1 LPLVDRSGLVY
12 VLDGVND
19 GDSRWSPGI
28 LRPALIPSAG
38 FNQCR
43 NCIVESE
50 MKSSEMKLD
59 RGEYPEARPLGGESG
74 RGSPH
79 HMAASDRFT
88 LGVLSFLSLGTFAA
102 IFGATQERKVE
113 RYRRQGRK
121 LPPGFD

>member
-1 LPLVDRSGLVY
+1 M
-12 VLDGVND
+12 DGVND

-50 MKSSEMKLD
+50 MKSSQVKLD

-74 RGSPH
+74 DVSPH

>member
-1 LPLVDRSGLVY
+1 
-12 VLDGVND
+12 
-19 GDSRWSPGI
+19 
-28 LRPALIPSAG
+28 
-38 FNQCR
+38 
-43 NCIVESE
+43 
-50 MKSSEMKLD
+50 MKSSQMKLD
-59 RGEYPEARPLGGESG
+59 RGEDPEDRLGGESG
-74 RGSPH
+74 RVSPH

>member
-1 LPLVDRSGLVY
+1 M
-12 VLDGVND
+12 
-19 GDSRWSPGI
+19 
-28 LRPALIPSAG
+28 
-38 FNQCR
+38 CR

-50 MKSSEMKLD
+50 MKSSQVKLAGANTPRPD
-59 RGEYPEARPLGGESG
+59 LREARAAAVP
-74 RGSPH
+74 PH

>member
-1 LPLVDRSGLVY
+1 M
-12 VLDGVND
+12 
-19 GDSRWSPGI
+19 
-28 LRPALIPSAG
+28 PSAG

-50 MKSSEMKLD
+50 MKSSQMKLD

-74 RGSPH
+74 DVSPH